1 MTVHLLKIAVG
12 AESVEQIAE
21 FQAERMKRLGRLVH
35 FTRHYPRRADELLD
49 GGSMYWIVKGLV
61 RVRQRLVGFEH
72 TTRQNGMPAC
82 AIGLDPTLVRTRPQ
96 PRRPNQGWSYLD
108 PADAP
113 ADAPAGAAGDD
124 DLPPAMAEE
133 LRALG
138 LI

>member
-82 AIGLDPTLVRTRPQ
+82 AIGLDPKLVRTRPQ
-96 PRRPNQGWSYLD
+96 PRRPHQGWRYLD

-124 DLPPAMAEE
+124 DLPPGMAEE